1 MKKLISTIIIT
12 IILSLNLSITPIS
25 YATDEQYD
33 ITHGTFNVKEILV
46 LPDGEQQ
53 QKYFDTKE
61 NQKNKQAPIEAFA
74 ISVIN
79 FALAIMG
86 SIAIILFI
94 IAGFMMMTA
103 QGESQKIDEA
113 KDIIKYAVFG
123 LIGAFFSYII
133 VLFVQSLFSG

>member
-1 MKKLISTIIIT
+1 MKKLISTIIIAVT
-12 IILSLNLSITPIS
+12 LSLSLGSLPIT
-25 YATDEQYD
+25 YAANDQYD
-33 ITHGTFNVKEILV
+33 ITKGTFNVDQV
-46 LPDGEQQ
+46 LKLPGDEQP
-53 QKYFDTKE
+53 QKYFNKEE

-74 ISVIN
+74 VSVIN

-94 IAGFMMMTA
+94 ISGFMMMTA
-103 QGESQKIDEA
+103 QGDSTKIDEA
-113 KDIIKYAVFG
+113 KDIIKYAIFG